1 MMRGGVPPVLG
12 CSGRPAAKRGL
23 RQAVVHAAPDPLTSS
38 AAGAWLHGVTLPLG
52 YSPRPL
58 TMQVMLR
65 IPLQLP
71 GGPVRFEFA
80 VFGGSF
86 MDPAL
91 RADIAKCGPTTC
103 DRESGEQR
111 PCSDYAVRIGLTV
124 HPDGRCAACWVAAPA
139 AMHMWQRRARGK
151 PPPPRGGQKPG
162 QVTSA
167 LSADGAPIISCIAAH
182 TPRQARV

>member
-1 MMRGGVPPVLG
+1 M
-12 CSGRPAAKRGL
+12 
-23 RQAVVHAAPDPLTSS
+23 
-38 AAGAWLHGVTLPLG
+38 G

-139 AMHMWQRRARGK
+139 VMHTWQRRARNE
-151 PPPPRGGQKPG
+151 PQPPRGGQKPG
-162 QVTSA
+162 QVASA
-167 LSADGAPIISCIAAH
+167 LSADGARRYQLHRCTHTSAGTRL
-182 TPRQARV
+182 TPRGKWSACPVRAASLTACCCLMGTSSCWAASV